1 MGSRHPCVP
10 HAGFSLIEVL
20 VASAILG
27 ILMFI
32 LLGTMSA
39 TLSLWRTGETKISAD
54 REGRALQLMFMQDLN
69 NVVMPK
75 SPSLWPRV
83 VTNGSN
89 THLQFLMLSTPD
101 YQSGPSDSGDV
112 CFVEYA
118 IVPNDRRVVRRFI
131 GSAETFAFLR
141 NGAFPSPSTNDAQLV
156 AAALLPDNRQAV
168 RRMNLYNEAS
178 LENFIVLDTNLFPIS
193 GVYTTNNRPAMI
205 EFNFASVDSQT
216 ATNKVLLE
224 NENAVLPGA
233 ALFSFR
239 IALPQPQQ

>member
-1 MGSRHPCVP
+1 M
-10 HAGFSLIEVL
+10 L
-20 VASAILG
+20 
-27 ILMFI
+27 I

-54 REGRALQLMFMQDLN
+54 REGRTLQLMFMQDLN

-89 THLQFLMLSTPD
+89 TFLQFLMLSTSD
-101 YQSGPSDSGDV
+101 YQTNAVGDV

-118 IVPNDRRVVRRFI
+118 ILPSERRLVRRFT
-131 GSAETFAFLR
+131 GSGDTFTILK
-141 NGAFPSPSTNDAQLV
+141 NGSFPSPSTNNAQFV
-156 AAALLPDNRQAV
+156 AGALLTDNRQAV

-178 LENFIVLDTNLFPIS
+178 LSNFIILDTNLFPIS
-193 GVYTTNNRPAMI
+193 GAYTSNNRPTMI
-205 EFNFASVDSQT
+205 EFNFAAVDSQT
-216 ATNKVLLE
+216 ATNTALLE
-224 NENAVLPGA
+224 NENALLPGA

-239 IALPQPQQ
+239 VALPQPQQ